1 LLLFAKKKGNRREQR
16 EQSTFVITGYNNE
29 THRCKGTVISR
40 QRGREAQR
48 DKGTVI
54 KGKKYLLVVDN

>member
-29 THRCKGTVISR
+29 AQRSKGTVIGGAKNYRVATQQGNCYQS
-40 QRGREAQR
+40 
-48 DKGTVI
+48 
-54 KGKKYLLVVDN
+54 YLLPVDN